1 MNGNLIMTIK
11 DKFKFSVIAD
21 SNDYARKL
29 QEVRT
34 TSLIPLFNL
43 VFMDLTIGRAIRGGT
58 A

>member
-1 MNGNLIMTIK
+1 MTIK

-43 VFMDLTIGRAIRGGT
+43 VFVDLTIGRAIRGGT